1 MRHDLS
7 ISFCG
12 VPCENPF
19 FLSSSCVAGNYE
31 MCACALE
38 AGWGGIVFKTIGFY
52 QANEVS
58 PRFDTLAHGG
68 VPFGGFRNLEQISDH
83 PLEENLDVLRRL
95 KQAYPKKVLVA
106 SIMGETEE
114 EWTKLARLCEQAGVD
129 ILECNFSCPQMTR
142 STMGSDV
149 GQSEEL
155 VETYCRA
162 VRKGTKLP
170 VLAKMTP
177 NIGNMEPVAIAAMRG
192 GADGIAAINTIKSIT
207 RLDVDHYSAYP
218 DIDGQSSVSGYS
230 GKAVRPIALRF
241 IHDMAIHPQLQ
252 NVPLS
257 GIGGIETWRD
267 ALEFIL
273 LGASNVQVT
282 TAVMEYG
289 YRIIDDM
296 LDGLSV
302 YLEEKGVE
310 HLSELVG
317 RALPHLVPSSAL
329 RRDYRVMPAID
340 RHACVG
346 CGRCF
351 LSCRDG
357 GHQAIA
363 WEKAARRPD
372 IVEEKCVGCHLCT
385 LVCPTQAIHPG
396 ERVAKT

>member
-1 MRHDLS
+1 MKHDLS
-7 ISFCG
+7 ISFCN

-19 FLSSSCVAGNYE
+19 FLSSSCVAGNYD
-31 MCACALE
+31 MCSRALE

-83 PLEENLDVLRRL
+83 PLEENLDVLHRL
-95 KQAYPKKVLVA
+95 KQAYPQKVLVA
-106 SIMGETEE
+106 SIMGETED
-114 EWTKLARLCEQAGVD
+114 EWTKLAKLSEQAGVD
-129 ILECNFSCPQMTR
+129 LLECNFSCPQMTVK
-142 STMGSDV
+142 SMGSDV

-170 VLAKMTP
+170 ILAKMTP
-177 NIGNMEPVAIAAMRG
+177 NIGNMEPVAIAAIRG

-207 RLDVDHYSAYP
+207 RLDVAHFNAYP
-218 DIDGQSSVSGYS
+218 DVDGQSSVSGYS

-241 IHDMAIHPQLQ
+241 VNDLARHPQLQ
-252 NVPLS
+252 NVPIS

-296 LDGLSV
+296 LDGLSE
-302 YLEEKGVE
+302 YMEEKE
-310 HLSELVG
+310 ISQLSGLVG
-317 RALPHLVPSSAL
+317 RALPHIVPSNAL
-329 RRDYRVMPAID
+329 RRDYRVLPTFDHA
-340 RHACVG
+340 ACVG

-357 GHQAIA
+357 AHQAIA
-363 WEKAARRPD
+363 WEKGPRKPHLL
-372 IVEEKCVGCHLCT
+372 EEKCVGCHLCT
-385 LVCPTQAIHPG
+385 LVCPTQAISPG
-396 ERVAKT
+396 KRVAKT